1 MSTAFQVSLTAYRRI
16 APTAITNSEVP
27 IVIEARYPGRARKN
41 SFGPSADLDSAWI
54 RGGVIGSP
62 PGFGPGRGGSNPPP
76 GMVEQGPTRQ
86 GQNPRVAARFMAQAR
101 GSCHRHHPL
110 VPRFKL
116 RPHGFLL
123 PLFPGP
129 QRGLAR

>member
-27 IVIEARYPGRARKN
+27 IVIRGTLPGTAREKRLWAP
-41 SFGPSADLDSAWI
+41 ADLDSAWI

-76 GMVEQGPTRQ
+76 GTPRDHGIGARVLSAQLKAPQG
-86 GQNPRVAARFMAQAR
+86 
-101 GSCHRHHPL
+101 RHLPLNRHPL
-110 VPRFKL
+110 
-116 RPHGFLL
+116 
-123 PLFPGP
+123 
-129 QRGLAR
+129 